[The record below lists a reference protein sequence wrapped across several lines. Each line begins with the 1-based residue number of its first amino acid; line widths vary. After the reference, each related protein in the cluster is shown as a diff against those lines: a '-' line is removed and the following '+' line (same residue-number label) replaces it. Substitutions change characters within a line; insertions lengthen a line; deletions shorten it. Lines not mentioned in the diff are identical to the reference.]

1 MQQGNIVVVD
11 EAHNLVDAIN
21 EMYSTQLTLR
31 QVLAEAHSRE
41 CTPLMVD
48 VLTMTLCACRA
59 FIHTHTQLTQAES
72 QLDQYRA
79 RYQNRLKAKNLSYI
93 RQILVIVRAFIKLLQ
108 NPHAWPASASA
119 GAAGHAVAAT
129 SSSLALPAFTHHA
142 TQESEEKTQISTSN
156 DFLFATKIDNM
167 NLFKIEKYIQRSEI
181 VKKVTHLRYAQGCI
195 CSSSCL
201 LMATLY
207 ALVPCVRVVLRG
219 VVCHRS

>member
-1 MQQGNIVVVD
+1 MP
-11 EAHNLVDAIN
+11 
-21 EMYSTQLTLR
+21 R
-31 QVLAEAHSRE
+31 
-41 CTPLMVD
+41 
-48 VLTMTLCACRA
+48 
-59 FIHTHTQLTQAES
+59 IHPQLTQAES

-119 GAAGHAVAAT
+119 GAAGAAVAAT
-129 SSSLALPAFTHHA
+129 SSSLALPTFTHHA

-181 VKKVTHLRYAQGCI
+181 VKKVRTFVPRKISFAPYLCMGG
-195 CSSSCL
+195 SSCL
-201 LMATLY
+201 LMTT
-207 ALVPCVRVVLRG
+207 LVPCVRVVLRG